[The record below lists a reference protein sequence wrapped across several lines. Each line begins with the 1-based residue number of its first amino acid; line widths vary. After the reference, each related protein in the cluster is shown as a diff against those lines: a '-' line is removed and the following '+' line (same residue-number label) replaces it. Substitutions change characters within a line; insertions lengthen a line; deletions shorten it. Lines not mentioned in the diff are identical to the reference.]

1 MTRRSLQA
9 LFFQSSHP
17 SDEELLACL
26 DGELDER
33 AAARVRAHLDTCWR
47 CRGRRDRF
55 DRTIAAFVD
64 VRLEDRARRTGFP
77 PSTTLLLSARLEAV
91 DAKMEKRSVWTRLF
105 WRARLTARTWPSP
118 ARLAQVSVG
127 VLTAVLIVLSI
138 GREPAVSAQ
147 ELLARTVAAQEARL
161 RPVVQP
167 VVYQRLQ
174 VSRRGSGVGGVREM
188 HQTWE
193 IWSDTTHGRYR
204 ERVGAF
210 APIVERTAPDAGA
223 CAALVSGSHAKPV
236 EAPAAGAAA
245 GMRAPTAAGMPS
257 SVTTSAARA
266 SESGDVR
273 SGLVAAPPPSV
284 VPGSAPSQ
292 AATVSAATQSP
303 IRELESI
310 LCANGLQAA
319 QPLSAA
325 AFRDWRGRVGNASD
339 RVNAQ
344 PLDGERQAMVLRT
357 SLGDRDRRPN
367 RIREAEL
374 VVRADDWH
382 PLVQRFVVQR
392 GSIHGD
398 PAHGDAAH
406 GDASQGD
413 ASQVAAGQG
422 DADLVSYEL
431 RELSFEVVPLATV
444 APTFFDA
451 PRDTTVVPPPATPA
465 VEAVSEAD
473 LVSAEVQAW
482 EALHRLGAL
491 LGEPVEVAR
500 GSSHR
505 VEVRGLASTEERK
518 QAIIEAVGAIPL
530 VTVDVRTVD
539 EALAA
544 KRARNGAAS
553 ATASAAA
560 SVEGGA
566 SAAPAASAAR
576 ASMPT
581 SPGASVTTPAGAVVF
596 PPASEPPAG
605 GDAST
610 MIQTG
615 VLPIQP
621 LLDAYLPT
629 VQDRTQAATDVVTL
643 SRGAMSQAWALERL
657 ARFTLTL
664 DAAAVRP
671 STRRTLERVALELA
685 QATVEKLDAL
695 ERRVTPIVSP
705 VLSSPAS
712 ASPASPAIEPSS
724 SESPEDSDS
733 RADASSASAAAE
745 WPRSALQVFARV
757 READEKT
764 RRLFT
769 ESDTGLVELGP
780 AARALMASCEAGR
793 RAAVD
798 ITRTLTPKTTED
810 PAAAASLPRPPR

>member
-77 PSTTLLLSARLEAV
+77 PSATLLLSARLDAV

-118 ARLAQVSVG
+118 ARLAQVSVA

-174 VSRRGSGVGGVREM
+174 VSRRAAGAGGTRET

-210 APIVERTAPDAGA
+210 APIVERAAPDASA
-223 CAALVSGSHAKPV
+223 CS
-236 EAPAAGAAA
+236 APAAE
-245 GMRAPTAAGMPS
+245 PT
-257 SVTTSAARA
+257 
-266 SESGDVR
+266 
-273 SGLVAAPPPSV
+273 
-284 VPGSAPSQ
+284 
-292 AATVSAATQSP
+292 P

-325 AFRDWRGRVGNASD
+325 AFRDWRGRVRNASD
-339 RVNAQ
+339 RVNTQ

-357 SLGDRDRRPN
+357 SLGDRDRQPN

-382 PLVQRFVVQR
+382 PLVQRFVVQ
-392 GSIHGD
+392 GSAHQADSGHVDSGQGD
-398 PAHGDAAH
+398 RRHDGASQSGAMQSDATHRDTTLGDAA
-406 GDASQGD
+406 
-413 ASQVAAGQG
+413 QG

-451 PRDTTVVPPPATPA
+451 PRDTTAVPAPAPA

-505 VEVRGLASTEERK
+505 VEVRGLASSEERK

-544 KRARNGAAS
+544 KRAHSGTAS
-553 ATASAAA
+553 ATPVALPPGPIVFPSASA
-560 SVEGGA
+560 SA
-566 SAAPAASAAR
+566 SAAPAD
-576 ASMPT
+576 
-581 SPGASVTTPAGAVVF
+581 
-596 PPASEPPAG
+596 G

-629 VQDRTQAATDVVTL
+629 PQDRTQAATDVVTL

-657 ARFTLTL
+657 ARFTLGL

-712 ASPASPAIEPSS
+712 ASTSEPAATRAAADAPASDAL
-724 SESPEDSDS
+724 EDGAG
-733 RADASSASAAAE
+733 RADAASSGAATE

-769 ESDTGLVELGP
+769 ESDTGLVELGS

-798 ITRTLTPKTTED
+798 ITRTLTPKAIED

>member
-1 MTRRSLQA
+1 
-9 LFFQSSHP
+9 
-17 SDEELLACL
+17 
-26 DGELDER
+26 
-33 AAARVRAHLDTCWR
+33 
-47 CRGRRDRF
+47 
-55 DRTIAAFVD
+55 
-64 VRLEDRARRTGFP
+64 
-77 PSTTLLLSARLEAV
+77 
-91 DAKMEKRSVWTRLF
+91 
-105 WRARLTARTWPSP
+105 
-118 ARLAQVSVG
+118 
-127 VLTAVLIVLSI
+127 
-138 GREPAVSAQ
+138 
-147 ELLARTVAAQEARL
+147 
-161 RPVVQP
+161 
-167 VVYQRLQ
+167 
-174 VSRRGSGVGGVREM
+174 
-188 HQTWE
+188 
-193 IWSDTTHGRYR
+193 
-204 ERVGAF
+204 
-210 APIVERTAPDAGA
+210 
-223 CAALVSGSHAKPV
+223 
-236 EAPAAGAAA
+236 
-245 GMRAPTAAGMPS
+245 
-257 SVTTSAARA
+257 
-266 SESGDVR
+266 
-273 SGLVAAPPPSV
+273 
-284 VPGSAPSQ
+284 
-292 AATVSAATQSP
+292 
-303 IRELESI
+303 
-310 LCANGLQAA
+310 LQAA

-325 AFRDWRGRVGNASD
+325 AYRDWRGRVRNASD

-344 PLDGERQAMVLRT
+344 PMDGERQGLVLRT

-398 PAHGDAAH
+398 AAH

-413 ASQVAAGQG
+413 ASQGAAAAGQG

-451 PRDTTVVPPPATPA
+451 PRETTVAPPPATPA

-544 KRARNGAAS
+544 KRAHPE
-553 ATASAAA
+553 T
-560 SVEGGA
+560 
-566 SAAPAASAAR
+566 ASAAR
-576 ASMPT
+576 A
-581 SPGASVTTPAGAVVF
+581 VVI

-605 GDAST
+605 ADAST

-712 ASPASPAIEPSS
+712 ASSSSPASSAIEPSS
-724 SESPEDSDS
+724 SEATEDSDS

-798 ITRTLTPKTTED
+798 ITRTLTPKPTED